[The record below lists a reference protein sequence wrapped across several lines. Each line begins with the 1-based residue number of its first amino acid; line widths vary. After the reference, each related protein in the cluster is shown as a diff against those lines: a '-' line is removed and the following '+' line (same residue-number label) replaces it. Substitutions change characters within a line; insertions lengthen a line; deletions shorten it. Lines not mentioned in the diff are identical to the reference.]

1 MAFPADV
8 LINKASEGGE
18 KSGEKCV
25 TGALETWEVGL
36 VVALLLI
43 FGLFGLFL
51 LNLLATYVSV
61 KCLSLRLF
69 LPQLG
74 VWLCCVHT
82 VTLLRNLLLYIMH
95 LKSPP
100 EMRERAQLERDVMSR
115 ELEREREM
123 FNIVFLSLSLTA
135 NQYCI

>member
-8 LINKASEGGE
+8 LINKASEGGV

-36 VVALLLI
+36 VVAQLLL

-100 EMRERAQLERDVMSR
+100 EMRERRNEQRDR
-115 ELEREREM
+115 EREREM

>member
-8 LINKASEGGE
+8 LINKASARGE

-36 VVALLLI
+36 VVDLLLLL

-100 EMRERAQLERDVMSR
+100 EMRESTVRGRRNEQRD
-115 ELEREREM
+115 REREG
-123 FNIVFLSLSLTA
+123 NV
-135 NQYCI
+135 

>member
-1 MAFPADV
+1 M
-8 LINKASEGGE
+8 
-18 KSGEKCV
+18 
-25 TGALETWEVGL
+25 
-36 VVALLLI
+36 ALLLL

-100 EMRERAQLERDVMSR
+100 EMRESTVREGDVMSR
-115 ELEREREM
+115 EKEGN
-123 FNIVFLSLSLTA
+123 FHIVFLSLSLTA

>member
-1 MAFPADV
+1 M
-8 LINKASEGGE
+8 LI
-18 KSGEKCV
+18 
-25 TGALETWEVGL
+25 L
-36 VVALLLI
+36 
-43 FGLFGLFL
+43 FGLFGLFV
-51 LNLLATYVSV
+51 NLLATYVSV

-100 EMRERAQLERDVMSR
+100 ETRESTYIERKRRDEQR
-115 ELEREREM
+115 QR
-123 FNIVFLSLSLTA
+123 
-135 NQYCI
+135 

>member
-8 LINKASEGGE
+8 LINKASAGGE

-36 VVALLLI
+36 VVALLLL

-100 EMRERAQLERDVMSR
+100 EMRESTERDVMNIER
-115 ELEREREM
+115 EREREM
-123 FNIVFLSLSLTA
+123 FNIVFLSLSLTG

>member
-8 LINKASEGGE
+8 LINKASARGE

-25 TGALETWEVGL
+25 TQALETWEVGL
-36 VVALLLI
+36 VVALLLL

-100 EMRERAQLERDVMSR
+100 EMRESTV
-115 ELEREREM
+115 RERRNEQRDRKRERGKCL
-123 FNIVFLSLSLTA
+123 I
-135 NQYCI
+135 

>member
-1 MAFPADV
+1 MFFFLSFV
-8 LINKASEGGE
+8 WIGE
-18 KSGEKCV
+18 
-25 TGALETWEVGL
+25 
-36 VVALLLI
+36 
-43 FGLFGLFL
+43 
-51 LNLLATYVSV
+51 NLLGTYVSV

-100 EMRERAQLERDVMSR
+100 EMGKRGVMS
-115 ELEREREM
+115 EEEEETGGK
-123 FNIVFLSLSLTA
+123 V
-135 NQYCI
+135 

>member
-1 MAFPADV
+1 MFFFSQFCLDWY
-8 LINKASEGGE
+8 E
-18 KSGEKCV
+18 
-25 TGALETWEVGL
+25 
-36 VVALLLI
+36 
-43 FGLFGLFL
+43 
-51 LNLLATYVSV
+51 NLLGTYVSV

-100 EMRERAQLERDVMSR
+100 ETGERKK
-115 ELEREREM
+115 ERERGVMSEEEETVGESVTLYHHS
-123 FNIVFLSLSLTA
+123 FLIAIVHIVSITA